1 MKASMFEVEMI
12 NGVPEVKPEVFQNIS
27 SPVRLIDVR
36 SSEEFVGELGHI
48 KGAELVTLGPDLQAF
63 LDEGALANL
72 KNQTIIFVC
81 RSGARSAQ
89 ATMYGRQLGYEKV
102 YNLQGGMLRWNSLQL
117 PVQK

>member
-1 MKASMFEVEMI
+1 MFKIEMV
-12 NGVPEVKPEVFQNIS
+12 NGVPEVIPEVYQQIS
-27 SPVRLIDVR
+27 EPVRLIDVR

-63 LDEGALANL
+63 LDEGAATDL
-72 KNQTIIFVC
+72 KDQTIIFVC

-89 ATMYGRQLGYEKV
+89 ATMYSRQLGFEKV

-117 PVQK
+117 PIQK